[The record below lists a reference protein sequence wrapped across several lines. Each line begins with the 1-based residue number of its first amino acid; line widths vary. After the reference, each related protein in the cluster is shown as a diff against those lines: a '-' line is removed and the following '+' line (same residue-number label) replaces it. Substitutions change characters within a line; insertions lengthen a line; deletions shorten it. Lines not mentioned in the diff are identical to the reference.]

1 LRYHLGALHIPDMKQ
16 RKPKDLADER
26 DKPLRVRYSEV
37 VELRELVKKAQS
49 EVSDAEFK
57 QSKS

>member
-1 LRYHLGALHIPDMKQ
+1 LRYHLGALHVADMKQ
-16 RKPKDLADER
+16 RKPKDLVDER

-49 EVSDAEFK
+49 EVNDSEFK